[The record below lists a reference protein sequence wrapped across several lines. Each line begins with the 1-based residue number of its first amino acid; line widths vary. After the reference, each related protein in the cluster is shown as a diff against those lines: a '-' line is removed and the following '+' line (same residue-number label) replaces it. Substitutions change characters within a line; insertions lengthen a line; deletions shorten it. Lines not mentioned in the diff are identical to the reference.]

1 MSELRTPQDG
11 NWHNQAP
18 PSLERLVPKSP
29 EQEIYESFG
38 ARIVSFGGFE
48 QRPFAEAR
56 EDFMATMHEAASP
69 DATKPEFSLW
79 PLELRR
85 SVIQRLIS
93 PDSYGTLVGD
103 LADYWSQ
110 HEIEKRLAERSIVI
124 FTNHRAFSDVP
135 VASVAISDVRQADPF
150 AVQRNVQV
158 VGRMIPGMKVD
169 MFGNGDFVIVTD
181 VLRQAGRQLQT
192 VPSPKNL
199 SSRALELRS
208 IWNEESKETLA
219 NLLGQPGNIVLIAAS
234 GTHDQAE
241 GDQLVMQHVNRETI
255 RLLVEAGVDVI
266 PLFFS
271 CLSFTP
277 SGLVAADAKYRL
289 LPPRAFAN
297 HEDGLQTMIEMAA
310 AGSDVLADE
319 FSAVV
324 YAESFAD
331 KGSRLTREVGQ
342 RVVQR
347 LSDLRHRHD
356 D

>member
-1 MSELRTPQDG
+1 MGELWTPQDG
-11 NWHNQAP
+11 IWHSQAP
-18 PSLERLVPKSP
+18 PSLEHLVPISP
-29 EQEIYESFG
+29 EQEIYESFK
-38 ARIVSFGGFE
+38 ARIEGFSSFE

-56 EDFMATMHEAASP
+56 EDFVATMHEAATP
-69 DATKPEFSLW
+69 GATDPKLNLW
-79 PLELRR
+79 PLDLRR

-93 PDSYGTLVGD
+93 PGSYEALGGD
-103 LADYWSQ
+103 VADYWAQ
-110 HEIEKRLAERSIVI
+110 YEIEKRLADRSIVI
-124 FTNHRAFSDVP
+124 FINHRAFSDVP
-135 VASVAISDVRQADPF
+135 VASVVVSDVRQADPF

-169 MFGNGDFVIVTD
+169 MFGTGEFVIVTD

-192 VPSPKNL
+192 VPSPKGL
-199 SSRALELRS
+199 SDRALEQRG
-208 IWNEESKETLA
+208 IWNDESKETLA
-219 NLLGQPGNIVLIAAS
+219 NLLGQPGNIILIAAS
-234 GTHDQAE
+234 GTHDQVE

-271 CLSFTP
+271 CLSFSPT
-277 SGLVAADAKYRL
+277 GLVAANAKYRL
-289 LPPRAFAN
+289 LPPRTFES
-297 HEDGLQTMIEMAA
+297 HEDGLLTMLDLAA

-331 KGSRLTREVGQ
+331 KSGRLTREVGQ

-347 LSDLRHRHD
+347 LTDLRHRHND
-356 D
+356 